1 MTSDF
6 FIKTRVQPKDQALA
20 DRQWAEWRAS
30 RRHLLKMG
38 AFAGAG
44 IAAGGFA
51 AGMPVASRTLAQ
63 SPEPMLGGT
72 VSMSLADQDVLSFDP
87 PAPIDNM
94 SIWTMLLLYDQL
106 VRVDATGTA
115 IEPGLAESWSANE
128 DATAY
133 TFLLRDATFHDGS
146 PVKASDVAY
155 SLMRARDYPG
165 GAWSFIFFAIE
176 SVDAPDDKT
185 VVINLNKSWAPLE
198 ADLAMFSGSVIPQA
212 LVEAQGDDFFQ
223 KPVGSGAF
231 KFVSWEKDQQIE
243 LEKNGEWW
251 DTGKPYLDG
260 LTFKVLTDTN
270 ARMLQFQGGELDIA
284 TSVPFNQL
292 QALQSNPD
300 VQVVLDP
307 VARIDYIALNTLRA
321 PLDDPKV
328 RQALNYAVDKQSI
341 IDNVL
346 FGYGT
351 IANTYLPLM
360 PGHDDALPPY
370 PYDVEKAKA
379 LIAETAAKDGF
390 DLELIV
396 QAGEAVDTQVCQL
409 VAAALKEIGGNVTI
423 SQIDNATLIDRVFN
437 ATAPDFDMAKV
448 YYTTD
453 ILDPDELTTFGVV
466 SDGGTL
472 AIGTSYKNE
481 EVDQM
486 AIETQSDLDPE
497 HRMATFA
504 KMQEIVQSDAHFLY
518 LYYPSGRTAVQGPVQ
533 DFHILPTGNY
543 RLYEVWRNDV

>member
-1 MTSDF
+1 MDF
-6 FIKTRVQPKDQALA
+6 DSLKTRVQPKDRQLA
-20 DRQWAEWRAS
+20 ERQWAEWRAS
-30 RRHLLKMG
+30 RRQLLKMG

-44 IAAGGFA
+44 IAAAGVAPGVTPRFA
-51 AGMPVASRTLAQ
+51 ALAQ
-63 SPEPMLGGT
+63 DSEPVMGGT
-72 VSMSLADQDVLSFDP
+72 VSMSLADQDVQSFDP

-94 SIWTMLLLYDQL
+94 SIWTMLLIYDQL

-115 IEPGLAESWSANE
+115 IEPGLATEWSAS
-128 DATAY
+128 DDGTAY
-133 TFLLRDATFHDGS
+133 TFTLRDATFHDGS
-146 PVKASDVAY
+146 AVKASDVAF
-155 SLMRARDYPG
+155 SLMRAKNYEG
-165 GAWSFIFFAIE
+165 GAWSFIFSAID

-185 VVINLNKSWAPLE
+185 VVINLTGPWAPLE

-212 LVEAQGDDFFQ
+212 LVEAGGDDFFQ

-231 KFVSWEKDQQIE
+231 KFVSWEKDQEIVI
-243 LEKNGEWW
+243 EKNADWW

-260 LTFKVLTDTN
+260 VTFKVLPDTN

-292 QALQSNPD
+292 QTLDSNPD

-341 IDNVL
+341 VDNVL
-346 FGYGT
+346 FGYGSV
-351 IANTYLPLM
+351 ANTYLPLM
-360 PGHDDALPPY
+360 PGHDDALAPY
-370 PYDVEKAKA
+370 PYDVDKAKE
-379 LIAETAAKDGF
+379 LLVGTAAEGGF

-396 QAGEAVDTQVCQL
+396 QAGEAVDTQACQL
-409 VAAALKEIGGNVTI
+409 VAAALKEIGGNITI

-437 ATAPDFDMAKV
+437 ATDPDFDMAKV

-466 SDGGTL
+466 SNGGTL

-486 AIETQSDLDPE
+486 AIETQSDLDPAN
-497 HRMATFA
+497 RMATFA

-518 LYYPSGRTAVQGPVQ
+518 LYYPSGRTAVQSPIQ
-533 DFHILPTGNY
+533 NFHILPTGNY
-543 RLYEVWRNDV
+543 RLYEIWRTDV